1 MRQSDREL
9 EFCANNRDSGE
20 RNKVVLTEALENEK
34 HGRCFSSIGD
44 EMWPLRWNRKGLAP
58 LDQRL
63 FFRVLEED
71 ADRTLDDVKSV
82 VNIVVVMPR
91 NFLGGADLQLGNA
104 EARTRSVIRSA
115 LDLIQP
121 AGILHRSYG
130 YAVSTS
136 MMWPFGS
143 RK

>member
-1 MRQSDREL
+1 MRQCDREL

-91 NFLGGADLQLGNA
+91 NFLGGLIC
-104 EARTRSVIRSA
+104 SSA
-115 LDLIQP
+115 
-121 AGILHRSYG
+121 
-130 YAVSTS
+130 
-136 MMWPFGS
+136 M
-143 RK
+143 RKPGRAA